1 MKKKL
6 ICLILAIAFTAS
18 ILAGCDVFPTNSQRD
33 GEQIVIE
40 VNYKGYKGTVKKS
53 RLYNA
58 FINLYNSYG
67 SSYSAEYLMNYV
79 VEQQSMNQLL
89 VLEAKSRELDKLT
102 DAEEAK
108 AIEAANKAYAELLET
123 YKEGIETERA
133 SGSATASTTESAT
146 ASATA
151 TARPTPTPT
160 PTPSFDPDAS
170 VDMPTKAIDD
180 PAPTTTI
187 DKLALERLI
196 KVMKDNNYGYE
207 DILKEQR
214 ETVYI
219 DKLKETLYKD
229 AETLVN
235 DAAINAKYNEML
247 ATQKENYAK
256 DDKAYGTQLKG
267 NDYAIIYHP
276 TENYGFVKNLL
287 INFSKEAQEEYDNAK
302 ESGNYTEEALELLLE
317 KLHGEMTVDWY
328 GEDGK
333 TSDDETAEENLS
345 INEFMNRVVNL
356 VNAQETEAA
365 KIQKFIDLIF
375 AYGDDPG
382 MFNNENDYFVSPV
395 DDENSWVEDFRNVSQ
410 VLIAGDGSERYAEYK
425 SNILPL
431 DVADKKT
438 GLLSMGYAGSTY
450 GMHLIMVTYIP
461 ALNADENGVVGLDTV
476 VNYLNGKTLKDLI
489 SDNLKEEQKSAA
501 YNEFAAKL
509 YEENKDDNVKVYNGR
524 FKNIIDSFTV
534 A

>member
-1 MKKKL
+1 
-6 ICLILAIAFTAS
+6 
-18 ILAGCDVFPTNSQRD
+18 
-33 GEQIVIE
+33 
-40 VNYKGYKGTVKKS
+40 
-53 RLYNA
+53 
-58 FINLYNSYG
+58 
-67 SSYSAEYLMNYV
+67 
-79 VEQQSMNQLL
+79 
-89 VLEAKSRELDKLT
+89 
-102 DAEEAK
+102 
-108 AIEAANKAYAELLET
+108 
-123 YKEGIETERA
+123 
-133 SGSATASTTESAT
+133 
-146 ASATA
+146 
-151 TARPTPTPT
+151 
-160 PTPSFDPDAS
+160 
-170 VDMPTKAIDD
+170 
-180 PAPTTTI
+180 
-187 DKLALERLI
+187 
-196 KVMKDNNYGYE
+196 MKDNNYGYE

-395 DDENSWVEDFRNVSQ
+395 DDENSWVEDFRNVS
-410 VLIAGDGSERYAEYK
+410 
-425 SNILPL
+425 
-431 DVADKKT
+431 
-438 GLLSMGYAGSTY
+438 
-450 GMHLIMVTYIP
+450 
-461 ALNADENGVVGLDTV
+461 GVVGLDTV

>member
-1 MKKKL
+1 
-6 ICLILAIAFTAS
+6 
-18 ILAGCDVFPTNSQRD
+18 
-33 GEQIVIE
+33 
-40 VNYKGYKGTVKKS
+40 
-53 RLYNA
+53 
-58 FINLYNSYG
+58 
-67 SSYSAEYLMNYV
+67 
-79 VEQQSMNQLL
+79 
-89 VLEAKSRELDKLT
+89 
-102 DAEEAK
+102 
-108 AIEAANKAYAELLET
+108 
-123 YKEGIETERA
+123 
-133 SGSATASTTESAT
+133 
-146 ASATA
+146 
-151 TARPTPTPT
+151 
-160 PTPSFDPDAS
+160 
-170 VDMPTKAIDD
+170 
-180 PAPTTTI
+180 
-187 DKLALERLI
+187 
-196 KVMKDNNYGYE
+196 
-207 DILKEQR
+207 
-214 ETVYI
+214 
-219 DKLKETLYKD
+219 
-229 AETLVN
+229 
-235 DAAINAKYNEML
+235 
-247 ATQKENYAK
+247 
-256 DDKAYGTQLKG
+256 
-267 NDYAIIYHP
+267 
-276 TENYGFVKNLL
+276 
-287 INFSKEAQEEYDNAK
+287 
-302 ESGNYTEEALELLLE
+302 
-317 KLHGEMTVDWY
+317 MTVDWY

-333 TSDDETAEENLS
+333 TSDDETAEKNLS
-345 INEFMNRVVNL
+345 INDFMNKVVSL